1 MKQQYPTN
9 KAPQLIIEN
18 CAGPLTVK
26 AHDQAI
32 VFVSGP
38 QVTVTQDEA
47 GEVFQVTSQG
57 PLTIIAPVQTELLI
71 RNVAG
76 TAVVKGLHNQVT
88 IENAQG
94 NINCRSLGTLIVKSL
109 SGSLAAKDIDHTV
122 YLGKIHGDV
131 SLRNSQDITLQN
143 IRGDFMAHNVT
154 GAVQITH
161 SDGDIVLRNVSGD
174 VTVAYCD
181 RDVSLRNIAGQAQI
195 TAVEGD
201 IRLREALPPGEHRL
215 QAQGDI
221 VVRWPGTTP
230 VNVQAS
236 ARAIHN
242 HLPLVAWPTTKQANV
257 SQETK
262 TEVDVDIEIKLGFDE
277 AEVEELKKETQAG
290 AGEPT
295 LQEEHGRVYLRGRLG
310 DGDCN
315 LTLESQADIILRAMS
330 GQDPHETD
338 SPNFEFEMD
347 FGFVHALEKFG
358 EQMAGLGES
367 IAQEVSTHMAH
378 MSSELEH
385 ELGSKYADQ
394 MATKAE
400 RAIERAMRKT
410 EDALKRMQ
418 RQSAY
423 ASPPPPPR
431 APHPPQKPQAPSAPT
446 AQKTAETA
454 VAQLKIL
461 EMLQNGQLDVE
472 EANTLLKA
480 LE

>member
-18 CAGPLTVK
+18 CAGPLVVK
-26 AHDQAI
+26 AHDQA
-32 VFVSGP
+32 VMTVSGP
-38 QVTVTQDEA
+38 QATVTQDEA

-57 PLTIIAPVQTELLI
+57 PLTIIAPVQTELLV

-76 TAVVKGLHNQVT
+76 TAVFKGLHNQTT
-88 IENAQG
+88 IENAKG
-94 NINCRSLGTLIVKSL
+94 NVNGRGLGTLIVKSL
-109 SGSLAAKDIDHTV
+109 HGSLAAKDIDHSV
-122 YLGKIHGDV
+122 YLGEVHGDV
-131 SLRNSQDITLQN
+131 SLRNTQDITLQN
-143 IRGDFMAHNVT
+143 IRGDFMARNVT
-154 GAVQITH
+154 GTVQVTH
-161 SDGDIVLRNVSGD
+161 SDGDVVLRNVSGD

-181 RDVSLRNIAGQAQI
+181 RDVSLRNIAGLVQI
-195 TAVEGD
+195 SDVKGD

-221 VVRWPGTTP
+221 VVRWPEASP
-230 VNVQAS
+230 VNLQAS

-242 HLPLVAWPTTKQANV
+242 HLPLVAWPTAKQAKADQNV
-257 SQETK
+257 D
-262 TEVDVDIEIKLGFDE
+262 VDVDIEIKLGFDE
-277 AEVEELKKETQAG
+277 AEVEELKQETQAE

-330 GQDPHETD
+330 VQDPYEHG

-358 EQMAGLGES
+358 EKMAGLGES
-367 IAQEVSTHMAH
+367 IAHEVSAHMAN
-378 MSSELEH
+378 MSSELEN

-400 RAIERAMRKT
+400 RAVERAMRKT
-410 EDALKRMQ
+410 EEALKRMQ

-431 APHPPQKPQAPSAPT
+431 APHPPQKPQAPSSPT
-446 AQKTAETA
+446 AQKTEDTT

-472 EANTLLKA
+472 GANTLLKA
-480 LE
+480 LD